1 MLRRPVDNEP
11 LKKAGR
17 TPASVPA
24 HTRVYAVG
32 DIHGR
37 VDLLDSLL
45 TRIDADIA
53 TSPIE
58 HPIHVFLGDYI
69 DRGPDSRAVID
80 RLIDRKLSHE
90 MICLKGN
97 HEALLLEF
105 LENPEI
111 FINWRRW
118 GGSETLMSYGLAPS
132 GLIGTE
138 QRKYLADALLQAFP
152 KKHRDFFSSLITKY
166 VCGDYFFVHA
176 GVRPGISLLAQAED
190 DLLWIREDFLFAND
204 DFGKII
210 VHGHEPVRTP
220 DVRPNRIGI
229 DTGAYIT
236 GNLTCLVIEG
246 EKLWFL

>member
-17 TPASVPA
+17 KPPSVPPQ
-24 HTRVYAVG
+24 TRVYAVG

-37 VDLLDSLL
+37 VDLLNSLL
-45 TRIDADIA
+45 TRIDADLA

-69 DRGPDSRAVID
+69 DRGPASRAVID
-80 RLIDRKLSHE
+80 RLIDRKLTHE
-90 MICLKGN
+90 TICLKGN
-97 HEALLLEF
+97 HEALLLDF
-105 LENPEI
+105 LENPDA
-111 FINWRRW
+111 FVNWRRW
-118 GGSETLMSYGLAPS
+118 GGSETLMSYRLAPA

-138 QRKYLADALLQAFP
+138 QRKQLADALRQALP
-152 KKHRDFFSSLITKY
+152 QRHRDFFSGLLAKY

-176 GVRPGISLLAQAED
+176 GVRPGISLTAQKED
-190 DLLWIREDFLFAND
+190 DLLWIREDFLFATD

-220 DVRPNRIGI
+220 DIRPNRIGI